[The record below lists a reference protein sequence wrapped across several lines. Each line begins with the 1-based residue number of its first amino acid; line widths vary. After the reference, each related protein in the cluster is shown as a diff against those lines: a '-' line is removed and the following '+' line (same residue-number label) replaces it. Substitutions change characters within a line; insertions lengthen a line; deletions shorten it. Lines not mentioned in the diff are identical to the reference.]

1 MVYPS
6 INLHCSI
13 YLPDKQPAGK
23 EANSAGHAEEAV
35 RDNGHVSKIHGH
47 RDIACDV
54 QLCPE
59 IEHGV

>member
-1 MVYPS
+1 MVHPS
-6 INLHCSI
+6 IDLHGSI

-23 EANSAGHAEEAV
+23 ETNSACHAEEAV
-35 RDNGHVSKIHGH
+35 RDNGHVSEVHGH

-54 QLCPE
+54 QLRPE